1 MLRQEI
7 ARQVK
12 ISTSGVSG
20 SSQQGT
26 EFVNL
31 VNNVPSKRFQGPESL
46 MQQHEIEEVAKVLS
60 DWNPLGVAAER
71 VADLDGYKTEAID
84 IISVLRVTGGTQ
96 PAERVVMQVL
106 NQAFGL
112 SLTPSECSTPATR
125 ISAVLGAKH

>member
-1 MLRQEI
+1 
-7 ARQVK
+7 
-12 ISTSGVSG
+12 
-20 SSQQGT
+20 
-26 EFVNL
+26 
-31 VNNVPSKRFQGPESL
+31 

-71 VADLDGYKTEAID
+71 VADLNGYKTEAID
-84 IISVLRVTGGTQ
+84 IISVLLVTGGSQ

-112 SLTPSECSTPATR
+112 SLTPSECSTPAKS